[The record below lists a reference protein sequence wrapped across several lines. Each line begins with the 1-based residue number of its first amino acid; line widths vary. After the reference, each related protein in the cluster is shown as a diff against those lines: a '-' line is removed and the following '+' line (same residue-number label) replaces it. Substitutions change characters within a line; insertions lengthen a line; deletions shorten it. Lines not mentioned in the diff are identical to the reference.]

1 MEWTS
6 ISHHQLFYCS
16 PRDPTR
22 VSTPRD
28 LGVKVSFLK
37 MMAQG
42 APLWKFCARTPR
54 ASKGGRRRKWMRS
67 RAATETMWYI
77 YVHVKI
83 DDSSIVAGFI
93 CVFLEWS
100 RRYSHFL
107 ERNTHHLCSC
117 CNMATVAFL
126 CSIQLVRQATASG
139 SNAFW
144 R

>member
-1 MEWTS
+1 MDIHFPS
-6 ISHHQLFYCS
+6 PAILLFTTGSNKGFYS
-16 PRDPTR
+16 QRSWR
-22 VSTPRD
+22 
-28 LGVKVSFLK
+28 
-37 MMAQG
+37 QG
-42 APLWKFCARTPR
+42 EFPENDGARCAALEVLRPD
-54 ASKGGRRRKWMRS
+54 AKGIQGGRRRKWMRS

-83 DDSSIVAGFI
+83 DDSSIVTGFI
-93 CVFLEWS
+93 CVFLDWS